1 MSTKN
6 KKELKPVSNEIQ
18 SKLITEG
25 DLSHLTSKQK
35 EEYYLAV
42 CNHLGLNPVLKPFE
56 ILKYNGKEILYAT
69 RSASDQIRNAR
80 KLSSRII
87 SKERINGV
95 YMVEA
100 EVNDG
105 ERFETSTGVVN
116 IQNLQ
121 GDALANALM
130 KAETKAKRRATL
142 AFVGLSFMDETETET
157 VSNAQPIKTKPAKKE
172 KSDLDKEISKIL
184 NELSGE
190 DKETKKSILSDLAK
204 NYGDFEKWDD
214 NIKKQ
219 VVSDL
224 LIQKEQI

>member
-1 MSTKN
+1 
-6 KKELKPVSNEIQ
+6 
-18 SKLITEG
+18 
-25 DLSHLTSKQK
+25 
-35 EEYYLAV
+35 
-42 CNHLGLNPVLKPFE
+42 
-56 ILKYNGKEILYAT
+56 
-69 RSASDQIRNAR
+69 
-80 KLSSRII
+80 
-87 SKERINGV
+87 
-95 YMVEA
+95 MVEA

-142 AFVGLSFMDETETET
+142 AYMGMSYMDETETET
-157 VSNAQPIKTKPAKKE
+157 VPNAQPVKAEPAKKE

>member
-6 KKELKPVSNEIQ
+6 KKELKTVSNEIQ
-18 SKLITEG
+18 TKLITEG
-25 DLSHLTSKQK
+25 DLSHLDQKQK
-35 EEYYLAV
+35 EEYYLSV
-42 CNHLGLNPVLKPFE
+42 CDYFGLNPVLKPFE
-56 ILKYNGKEILYAT
+56 ILKYNGKEVLYAT
-69 RSASDQIRNAR
+69 RSASDQIRNLK
-80 KLSSRII
+80 KLSTRII

-142 AFVGLSFMDETETET
+142 AYMGMSYMDETETET
-157 VSNAQPIKTKPAKKE
+157 VPNAQPVKAEPVK
-172 KSDLDKEISKIL
+172 KSDLDKKISKIL

-204 NYGDFEKWDD
+204 KYGDVEKWDD